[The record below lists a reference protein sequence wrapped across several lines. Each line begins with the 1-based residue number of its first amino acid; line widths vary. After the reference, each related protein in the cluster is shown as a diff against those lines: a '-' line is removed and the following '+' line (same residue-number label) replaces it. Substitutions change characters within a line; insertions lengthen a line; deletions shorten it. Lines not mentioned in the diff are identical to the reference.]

1 MFTKLSLKIG
11 FLFFACILLIESLLF
26 YTLYA
31 TLVNDRV
38 DEVMESLLA
47 RGETHSA
54 VLASS
59 FEEETIEHVG
69 MMEAASSLIVIVTD
83 AKGQVLI
90 HSDPIEPEMNAVIN
104 NTNFLSMPAGGKV
117 VETHWNE
124 KRYIASDSPVMKDGE
139 HLGHVFMFSG
149 TEGIARMVG
158 NLQQQFFWIGVM
170 TVVLTVVTIMGLSR
184 LITLPLIRMKKA
196 TEQLS
201 LGNHHVNL
209 MIDRNDE
216 LGELAASITKLSQD
230 LDQLK
235 KTRHEFLGSIS
246 HELRTPLTYIKG
258 YSDILNRPGLSE
270 SEKEKY
276 AAVIQEETAR
286 LTGFIQELFELAKMD
301 RHEFHISKKEESL
314 DVLLES
320 TVHFVSAAFARE
332 GKSLSVSGDKGTR
345 LLIDMERMQ
354 QVLLNL
360 LDNARKYSEAGS
372 RVSIIVS
379 EKSDEVT
386 IQVRDEGI
394 GIPKEEIPLI
404 FGRLYRV
411 EKSRSRESGG
421 FGIGLSI
428 AKEIVEAHGGLLEIH
443 SEMGIGT
450 EATIR
455 LKRKEDQNG

>member
-26 YTLYA
+26 YTLYV
-31 TLVNDRV
+31 TLVNDQV

-54 VLASS
+54 VLAAS
-59 FEEETIEHVG
+59 FKKETLEHVG
-69 MMEAASSLIVIVTD
+69 MMEAASSFSVIVTD
-83 AKGQVLI
+83 EKGQVLI
-90 HSDPIEPEMNAVIN
+90 HSDPIEPEMKKVID
-104 NTNFLSMPAGGKV
+104 NTNFLSMPADGKV
-117 VETHWNE
+117 VETHWNN
-124 KRYIASDSPVMKDGE
+124 KRYIASDSPVMKDGD
-139 HLGHVFMFSG
+139 HLGHVFMFSD
-149 TEGIARMVG
+149 TEGIARMVD

-170 TVVLTVVTIMGLSR
+170 TVALTVVTIMGLSK

-201 LGNHHVNL
+201 LSNHHVNL

-216 LGELAASITKLSQD
+216 LGELAASITKLAQD
-230 LDQLK
+230 LDQLR

-270 SEKEKY
+270 NEQEKY
-276 AAVIQEETAR
+276 IAVIQEETAR

-314 DVLLES
+314 DELLES
-320 TVHFVSAAFARE
+320 VKNFVSDAFEQE
-332 GKSLSVSGDKGTR
+332 GKSLSVSGKR
-345 LLIDMERMQ
+345 NIRIMIDIERMQ

-372 RVSIIVS
+372 HVSISVS
-379 EKSDEVT
+379 EKDNDVI

-394 GIPKEEIPLI
+394 GIPTEEIPFI
-404 FGRLYRV
+404 FDRLYRV

-450 EATIR
+450 EAAIR
-455 LKRKEDQNG
+455 LKHKEERNV

>member
-26 YTLYA
+26 YTLYV

-54 VLASS
+54 VLAAS
-59 FEEETIEHVG
+59 FKEETLEHVG
-69 MMEAASSLIVIVTD
+69 MMEAASSFSVIVTD

-90 HSDPIEPEMNAVIN
+90 HSDPVEPEMETVIN
-104 NTNFLSMPAGGKV
+104 NTNFLSMPAGGQV
-117 VETHWNE
+117 VETHWNK
-124 KRYIASDSPVMKDGE
+124 KRYIASDSPVMKEGD
-139 HLGHVFMFSG
+139 HLGHVFMFSD
-149 TEGIARMVG
+149 TEGIARMVDH
-158 NLQQQFFWIGVM
+158 LQQQFLGAGVI

-184 LITLPLIRMKKA
+184 LITLPLIRMKEA

-201 LGNHHVNL
+201 LGHHQVNL

-216 LGELAASITKLSQD
+216 LGELATSITKLSQD
-230 LDQLK
+230 LDHLK

-258 YSDILNRPGLSE
+258 YSDILNRSGLSE
-270 SEKEKY
+270 KEKEKY
-276 AAVIQEETAR
+276 AAIIQEETVR
-286 LTGFIQELFELAKMD
+286 LTRFIQELFELAKMD

-314 DVLLES
+314 DELLES
-320 TVHFVSAAFARE
+320 ATHFVSAAFEQE
-332 GKSLSVSGDKGTR
+332 GKSLSVSGGKGIR
-345 LLIDMERMQ
+345 IMMDIERMQ

-360 LDNARKYSEAGS
+360 LDNARKYSEAGT
-372 RVSIIVS
+372 RVFLIVS
-379 EKSDEVT
+379 EKDDDVI
-386 IQVRDEGI
+386 IQVKDEGI
-394 GIPKEEIPLI
+394 GISKEEIP
-404 FGRLYRV
+404 FVFERLYRV

-428 AKEIVEAHGGLLEIH
+428 AKEIVEAHGGILHIS
-443 SEMGIGT
+443 SEVGVGT
-450 EATIR
+450 EATIQ
-455 LKRKEDQNG
+455 LKREEDRNV

>member
-26 YTLYA
+26 YTLYV

-54 VLASS
+54 VLGMS
-59 FEEETIEHVG
+59 FKEETLEHVG
-69 MMEAASSLIVIVTD
+69 MMEAASSFSVIVTD

-90 HSDPIEPEMNAVIN
+90 HSDPIEPEMKNVMN
-104 NTNFLSMPAGGKV
+104 NTNFLSMTTGGQV
-117 VETHWNE
+117 VEPHWNE
-124 KRYIASDSPVMKDGE
+124 KRYIASDSPVMKDGD

-149 TEGIARMVG
+149 TEDIARMVD
-158 NLQQQFFWIGVM
+158 NLQQQFFWAGVI
-170 TVVLTVVTIMGLSR
+170 TVALTVVTIMGLSR

-201 LGNHHVNL
+201 LGNNQVNL

-216 LGELAASITKLSQD
+216 LGELAASITKLWQD
-230 LDQLK
+230 LDYLK

-270 SEKEKY
+270 IEKEKY
-276 AAVIQEETAR
+276 VAIIQEETAR

-314 DVLLES
+314 DELLES
-320 TVHFVSAAFARE
+320 AAHFVSDAFERE
-332 GKSLSVSGDKGTR
+332 GKSLLVSGEKGIR
-345 LLIDMERMQ
+345 IMMDIERMQ

-372 RVSIIVS
+372 HVSIIVS
-379 EKSDEVT
+379 EKDDDVI
-386 IQVRDEGI
+386 IQVKDEGI
-394 GIPKEEIPLI
+394 GIPKEDIP
-404 FGRLYRV
+404 FVFNRLYRV

-428 AKEIVEAHGGLLEIH
+428 AKEIVEAHGGLLDIY
-443 SEMGIGT
+443 SEAEAGT
-450 EATIR
+450 EAIIR
-455 LKRKEDQNG
+455 FKRKEDENV

>member
-54 VLASS
+54 VLAMS
-59 FEEETIEHVG
+59 FKKETMEHVG
-69 MMEAASSLIVIVTD
+69 MMEAASSFSVIVTD
-83 AKGQVLI
+83 EKGQVLI
-90 HSDPIEPEMNAVIN
+90 HSDPIEPEMKTVMD
-104 NTNFLSMPAGGKV
+104 NTDFASMPADGQV
-117 VETHWNE
+117 IEAHWSE
-124 KRYIASDSPVMKDGE
+124 KKYIASDSPVMKEGD
-139 HLGHVFMFSG
+139 HFGHVFMFSD
-149 TEGIARMVG
+149 TEGIARMVD
-158 NLQQQFFWIGVM
+158 NLQKQFFWAGVI
-170 TVVLTVVTIMGLSR
+170 TVALTVVTILGLSR
-184 LITLPLIRMKKA
+184 LITLPLIKMKKA

-201 LGNHHVNL
+201 LGHHQVDL

-216 LGELAASITKLSQD
+216 LGELAAAITKLSKD

-270 SEKEKY
+270 KEKEKY
-276 AAVIQEETAR
+276 ATIIQEETTR
-286 LTGFIQELFELAKMD
+286 LTSFIQELFELAKMD
-301 RHEFHISKKEESL
+301 QHEFHILKKEESL
-314 DVLLES
+314 DELIES
-320 TVHFVSAAFARE
+320 ATNLVSASFARE
-332 GKSLSVSGDKGTR
+332 GKSLLVSGKKNIQVM
-345 LLIDMERMQ
+345 IDMERMQ

-360 LDNARKYSEAGS
+360 LDNARKYSQAGFS
-372 RVSIIVS
+372 TSINVL
-379 EKSDEVT
+379 ERGNEVV
-386 IQVRDEGI
+386 IQVKDEGI
-394 GIPKEEIPLI
+394 GIPKNEIPFI
-404 FGRLYRV
+404 FDRLYRV

-428 AKEIVEAHGGLLEIH
+428 AKEIVEAHGGLLEIQ
-443 SEMGIGT
+443 SETGVGT
-450 EATIR
+450 EAIVR
-455 LKRKEDQNG
+455 LKRKEDWNV